1 MQLLNREASLPVRR
15 FWRVLSASS
24 PTSCSRRRAFVAGD
38 GAPREVGR
46 PVRGHPRMAVLA
58 ILALVVSV
66 TSVARGFSPASVADV
81 PGIIALPEPGSPF
94 IAFNIWVKS
103 GSAADP
109 KGKEGLASITAGM
122 VSGGGNR
129 EDTLEVILEKLYPLA
144 AGYGASV
151 DKEMTTNTGRV
162 HKDNLEG
169 FYSLFRNALIAPAF
183 AETDFNRIKAQ
194 RLNFLERGRRYSRDE
209 ELSKQ
214 LLYWMAYE
222 GTPYQHPEE
231 GYVDSVRSITLDD
244 VRGFYRDHYVRNNIV
259 VGIGGGYPGS
269 FPARVRKDID
279 TLPEG
284 TVKPIARPTA
294 AAASGVKVLLVE
306 KETDSSAISIG
317 HPLNLLR
324 SDSDYVPLLV
334 ANSYF
339 GEHRNSVGRLYQA
352 IRETRGMNY
361 GNYSYIEAFP
371 AGFATQQPRVNV
383 ARRSHL
389 FEIWIRPI
397 SSTAPGNLHD
407 RSLFATRAA
416 WFELQKLVDKGL
428 TPEAVETSKQFLR
441 NYVGT
446 WASTIGRRLGYAVD
460 DAFYGLAKPGHLQSL
475 KAAVDKVTPAQVNAA
490 IKKHLQDDN
499 MYLVV
504 ITSDTAAFKKK
515 LLAGDPTAISYAG
528 ERSAALLAEDK
539 SIASFPIKVKEAD
552 ITILAIDK
560 VFQ

>member
-1 MQLLNREASLPVRR
+1 
-15 FWRVLSASS
+15 
-24 PTSCSRRRAFVAGD
+24 
-38 GAPREVGR
+38 
-46 PVRGHPRMAVLA
+46 
-58 ILALVVSV
+58 VSV
-66 TSVARGFSPASVADV
+66 TSVARGFSPASVADA

-109 KGKEGLASITAGM
+109 KGKEGLASMTASL
-122 VSGGGNR
+122 VSGGGTK
-129 EDTLEVILEKLYPLA
+129 DDKLETILEKMYPLA

-151 DKEMTTNTGRV
+151 DKDMTNVTGRV
-162 HKDNLEG
+162 HRDNLDA
-169 FYSLFRNALIAPAF
+169 FYALLRNALTTPAF
-183 AETDFNRIKAQ
+183 AEADFTRIKAQ

-231 GYVDSVRSITLDD
+231 GYLDSIRSITLDD

-259 VGIGGGYPGS
+259 VGIGGGYPES

-279 TLPEG
+279 TLPER
-284 TVKPIARPTA
+284 TVTPVAKPAPKPP
-294 AAASGVKVLLVE
+294 SGVKVLLVE
-306 KETDSSAISIG
+306 KETDSSAISLGYPIA
-317 HPLNLLR
+317 LLR
-324 SDSDYVPLLV
+324 SDPDFVPLLV

-371 AGFATQQPRVNV
+371 AGYATQQPRVNV

-416 WFELQKLVDKGL
+416 WFELQKLVGKGMA
-428 TPEAVETSKQFLR
+428 PDAVESSKQFLR

-446 WASTIGRRLGYAVD
+446 WAATIGRRLAYAVD
-460 DAFYGLAKPGHLQSL
+460 DAFYGLGKPGYLQSL
-475 KAAVDKVTPAQVNAA
+475 KAAVDTVTPSQVNAA

-499 MYLVV
+499 LYLVV
-504 ITSDTAAFKKK
+504 ITSDAAGFRKK
-515 LLAGDPTAISYAG
+515 LLGGDPTSITYAG
-528 ERSAALLAEDK
+528 ERKAALLAEDK
-539 SIASFPIKVKEAD
+539 LIASFPIPVKESD
-552 ITILAIDK
+552 ITILPIDK